1 MTETPHPQTPPTQ
14 AADTQSPRSGRPA
27 RPARVALVTAAL
39 AAVMLAGLWLVR
51 TTPWA
56 ADVADTGSGR
66 GIAEPGLTLYP
77 AGERDPAAPLRGR
90 TLDGTAFDLEE
101 LEGQIVVL
109 NVWGSWCGPCVAETP
124 GLVRVANKT
133 ADRGVQFV
141 GIDTR
146 DERASANAFAKNY
159 KVPYPSV
166 FDLPAKH
173 SCRSGRPFRAPP
185 SPAPSSS
192 TRTATSPAVSL
203 APLTRTPSPPSSTT
217 SSRKAPEV
225 TSREPDGHQSR

>member
-14 AADTQSPRSGRPA
+14 AADTQSPRLIRPSRPA
-27 RPARVALVTAAL
+27 RIALITAAL
-39 AAVMLAGLWLVR
+39 AAVVLTGLWVVR

-56 ADVADTGSGR
+56 ADAADSGSGR

-90 TLDGTAFDLEE
+90 TLDDTAFDLEE

-146 DERASANAFAKNY
+146 DERTAARAFAKNY

-166 FDLPAKH
+166 FDPTGQALLPFA
-173 SCRSGRPFRAPP
+173 SSIP
-185 SPAPSSS
+185 SAAIPS
-192 TRTATSPAVSL
+192 TLVLDAGGNVAARVIGAVDEATL
-203 APLTRTPSPPSSTT
+203 AALLDDLMEEGAGGDIS
-217 SSRKAPEV
+217 
-225 TSREPDGHQSR
+225 

>member
-14 AADTQSPRSGRPA
+14 AADTQPPRSGRPS
-27 RPARVALVTAAL
+27 RPARIALVTATL
-39 AAVMLAGLWLVR
+39 AAVVLTGLWLVR
-51 TTPWA
+51 TTPRA
-56 ADVADTGSGR
+56 ADAANSGSGR

-77 AGERDPAAPLRGR
+77 AGERDPAAPLEGR
-90 TLDGTAFDLEE
+90 TLDDTAFDLEE
-101 LEGQIVVL
+101 LEGQIVVI

-124 GLVRVANKT
+124 DLVRVANKT

-166 FDLPAKH
+166 FDPTGQALLPFG
-173 SCRSGRPFRAPP
+173 STIP
-185 SPAPSSS
+185 SAAIPS
-192 TRTATSPAVSL
+192 TLVLDADGNVAARVIGAVDEATLAALLDDLIEEGAGGDVS
-203 APLTRTPSPPSSTT
+203 
-217 SSRKAPEV
+217 
-225 TSREPDGHQSR
+225 